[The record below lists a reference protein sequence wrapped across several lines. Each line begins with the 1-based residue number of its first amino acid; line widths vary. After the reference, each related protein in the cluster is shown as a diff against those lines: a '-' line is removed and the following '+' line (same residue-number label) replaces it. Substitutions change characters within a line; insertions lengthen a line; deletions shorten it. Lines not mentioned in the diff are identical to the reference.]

1 MNSKMV
7 DMRDYKLIQADVL
20 NGIPIDD
27 KSIHCVV
34 TSPPYFGL
42 RDYGTE
48 AQLGLEPLHDC
59 LSWATGKEPVKHCCH
74 VCNGRI
80 WGAEIWRVLRD
91 DGTFWLNYGD
101 SYSGSGKGQA
111 GKITRE
117 QSHMEGKVNIK
128 FVGLKDK
135 DLIGIPWRVAL
146 ALQSDGWYLRSDI
159 IWHKPNPM
167 PESVTDRPT
176 KSHEH
181 IFLLTKNKK
190 YYYDADAIKETSVD
204 PESHKGRRKR
214 NAHRMNEV
222 DRKNYKFAGSV
233 LPDGTLKNEGKE
245 YPTRNKRDVWNMS
258 TRSYKGAHFATF
270 PPELPET
277 CIKAG
282 TSEKG
287 VCPECGNQWERVTEK
302 TNMVIER
309 SERTHSKGHTRTSG
323 KMVSPPTSKTTGWKP
338 TCGHDRTPIPATVYD
353 PFGGS
358 GTTAYVAQ
366 KLGRSFILTELNP
379 EYIELQKE
387 RTGMKALDEWENGI
401 EAESNLEGLPMF
413 EEINE

>member
-1 MNSKMV
+1 
-7 DMRDYKLIQADVL
+7 
-20 NGIPIDD
+20 
-27 KSIHCVV
+27 
-34 TSPPYFGL
+34 
-42 RDYGTE
+42 
-48 AQLGLEPLHDC
+48 
-59 LSWATGKEPVKHCCH
+59 
-74 VCNGRI
+74 
-80 WGAEIWRVLRD
+80 
-91 DGTFWLNYGD
+91 
-101 SYSGSGKGQA
+101 
-111 GKITRE
+111 
-117 QSHMEGKVNIK
+117 
-128 FVGLKDK
+128 
-135 DLIGIPWRVAL
+135 
-146 ALQSDGWYLRSDI
+146 
-159 IWHKPNPM
+159 
-167 PESVTDRPT
+167 
-176 KSHEH
+176 
-181 IFLLTKNKK
+181 
-190 YYYDADAIKETSVD
+190 
-204 PESHKGRRKR
+204 
-214 NAHRMNEV
+214 MNEV

>member
-1 MNSKMV
+1 MMMNSKMV

-74 VCNGRI
+74 VCNVRI
-80 WGAEIWRVLRD
+80 WGSEIWRVLRD

-167 PESVTDRPT
+167 PESVQDRPT

-190 YYYDADAIKETSVD
+190 YYYDADAIREENSITS
-204 PESHKGRRKR
+204 HTGGTNR
-214 NAHRMNEV
+214 NDSKYASLQ
-222 DRKNYKFAGSV
+222 NYGKTSGMRVGS
-233 LPDGTLKNEGKE
+233 PIPRNG
-245 YPTRNKRDVWNMS
+245 RNKRDVWSMT

-287 VCPECGNQWERVTEK
+287 VCPECGNQWVRVVEK
-302 TNMVIER
+302 KRHNTRPGNN
-309 SERTHSKGHTRTSG
+309 SKYAGTDVSG
-323 KMVSPPTSKTTGWKP
+323 KSLTKRPMTESKTTGWK
-338 TCGHDRTPIPATVYD
+338 TICEHDHTPIPATVYD

-387 RTGMKALDEWENGI
+387 RTGMKALDEWKNGI
-401 EAESNLEGLPMF
+401 VAESNLEGLPMF